1 VPRHHRCDR
10 GEKDEENVKYS
21 LIKYQRKNGSEA
33 EWHRS
38 IAQFISALDRDPG
51 LKGKISYRCMK
62 RRGGAD
68 YFHLAAVADDEA
80 VKALQSRDFFARYT
94 EQTKLAAGGD
104 VEVLPLEIVAETG
117 QRS

>member
-1 VPRHHRCDR
+1 M
-10 GEKDEENVKYS
+10 KYF
-21 LIKYQRKNGSEA
+21 LIKYQRKKGSED

-38 IAQFISALDRDPG
+38 IAEFIAALDGDAG

-62 RRGGAD
+62 RRGGTD

-80 VKALQSRDFFARYT
+80 VKALQSRDFFTRYT
-94 EQTKLAAGGD
+94 EQTKLAGGGE
-104 VEVLPLEIVAETG
+104 VEVLPLEIVAETR